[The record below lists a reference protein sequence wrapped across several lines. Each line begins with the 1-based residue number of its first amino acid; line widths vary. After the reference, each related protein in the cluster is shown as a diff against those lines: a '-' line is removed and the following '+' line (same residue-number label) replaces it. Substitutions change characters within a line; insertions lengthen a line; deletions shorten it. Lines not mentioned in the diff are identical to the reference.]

1 MHILEMERNI
11 QKMSSVFEI
20 KAFEV
25 VAESSAYCDRNTCH
39 RQSMCQQ
46 TVLRF
51 MIRVKQSFS
60 NSIYLKFM
68 RKKDNNDALL
78 LSVVFGTP

>member
-11 QKMSSVFEI
+11 QKKSSVFEI

-25 VAESSAYCDRNTCH
+25 VAENSAYCGRNTCH

-68 RKKDNNDALL
+68 RKKDNRDALL
-78 LSVVFGTP
+78 LSVVF

>member
-11 QKMSSVFEI
+11 QKKSSVFEI

-25 VAESSAYCDRNTCH
+25 AAENSAYCGRNTCH
-39 RQSMCQQ
+39 WQSMCQQ

-51 MIRVKQSFS
+51 MIRIKQSFP
-60 NSIYLKFM
+60 NLIYWKFIG
-68 RKKDNNDALL
+68 KKDNSAALL
-78 LSVVFGTP
+78 LSAVFGTR

>member
-11 QKMSSVFEI
+11 QKKSSVFEI

-25 VAESSAYCDRNTCH
+25 VAENSAYCGRNTCH
-39 RQSMCQQ
+39 WQSMCQQ

-51 MIRVKQSFS
+51 MIRIKQSFP
-60 NSIYLKFM
+60 NLTYQKFIG
-68 RKKDNNDALL
+68 KKDNSAALL
-78 LSVVFGTP
+78 LSAVFGTR

>member
-11 QKMSSVFEI
+11 QKKSSVFEI

-25 VAESSAYCDRNTCH
+25 VAENSTYCGRNTCH

-51 MIRVKQSFS
+51 MIRVEQSFS

-68 RKKDNNDALL
+68 RKKDNSDALL
-78 LSVVFGTP
+78 LSAVFGTP

>member
-25 VAESSAYCDRNTCH
+25 VAENSAYCDRNTCH
-39 RQSMCQQ
+39 RQSICQQ

-68 RKKDNNDALL
+68 RKKDNSDALL